1 MNLLTGKWGVTFLRE
16 RILEIIK
23 VLVFVYSYRCQVGV
37 AASTTI
43 TNSPAKKGQVVLVQ
57 GNQIGFVGNLLID
70 EYGIPK

>member
-1 MNLLTGKWGVTFLRE
+1 M
-16 RILEIIK
+16 
-23 VLVFVYSYRCQVGV
+23 GV

-43 TNSPAKKGQVVLVQ
+43 TSSPAKKGQLVLVQ